1 MNNIATNKNIVD
13 TDLIKSNKKIN
24 NKTKI
29 INQYF
34 YIIIKR
40 IFDILGGIVG
50 IIILIPMTIAIYI
63 VRKILKEDDGP
74 IFYCQLRIGKKG
86 KYFKLYKYR
95 TMVVGADDILD
106 KYLKENKD
114 AREEYKKF
122 KKLKN
127 DPRITKIG
135 KFLRK
140 TSMDEFPQLINVLK
154 GDMSLVGP
162 RPYLVKEK
170 DDMNG
175 YFEIITSV
183 KPGITGYWQI
193 SGRSKSTFL
202 DRLKKEK
209 NYVENKSLWLDLK
222 IILKTFIKVIRK
234 EGAL

>member
-1 MNNIATNKNIVD
+1 MKKLNNIATNKNIVD

-106 KYLKENKD
+106 KYLKENK
-114 AREEYKKF
+114 
-122 KKLKN
+122 
-127 DPRITKIG
+127 
-135 KFLRK
+135 
-140 TSMDEFPQLINVLK
+140 
-154 GDMSLVGP
+154 
-162 RPYLVKEK
+162 
-170 DDMNG
+170 
-175 YFEIITSV
+175 
-183 KPGITGYWQI
+183 
-193 SGRSKSTFL
+193 
-202 DRLKKEK
+202 
-209 NYVENKSLWLDLK
+209 
-222 IILKTFIKVIRK
+222 
-234 EGAL
+234 